1 MDFFSQERLYTMILF
16 KKISY
21 KNFLSTGN
29 QPIEIN
35 LDMSQTTL
43 VVGTNGTGKSTLLD
57 ALCFVLFNKPFRI
70 IKKEQMVNT
79 INNGDCIVEVE
90 FDVGTKNYIVRRGI
104 KPNLFEI
111 FCDGKLINQD
121 ANNIDYQKYLEQNIM
136 KLNYRSFIQVVL
148 LGSSS
153 YEPFMKMK
161 PRYRREVVEEILDIR
176 VFGLMDLILR
186 SQQSDLQKKL
196 TEVRHQCELIKTKY
210 ETEAKYLK
218 TLEDKG
224 TDNQRVQ
231 QNKLVENDK
240 NRLDYETKLQELN
253 EQIAVSQNELKGQ
266 DNTLH
271 KLKELEKYETK
282 IEQNLDTHKKTL
294 SFFKENDTCP
304 VCTQSIDTNFKENKC
319 NHETTTISKLESG
332 LKQLVEEISTQ
343 EQKVTGFNQVSN
355 NINNMNV
362 EIAKVA
368 SSLSALKKHS
378 DQIQQDIS
386 TASQR
391 DSDVEGIKQSL
402 SDMSAELGVAD
413 ANLTDVQEEKDYV
426 DVLREILNDKGAKAN
441 IIRKYV
447 PIMNQLINKYL
458 QAMDFYISFNLD
470 EEFNETVKSR
480 FRDTFNYNNFS
491 EGEKMRIDLALLFTW
506 RDIARMKN
514 STNTNLLILDEIFD
528 SSLDGQ
534 GTDDFFKIIKT
545 LEKENIFII
554 SHKGDILFDKFTNI
568 IKFEKHQ
575 NFTQLGTI

>member
-1 MDFFSQERLYTMILF
+1 MILF
-16 KKISY
+16 KRISY

-29 QPIEIN
+29 QPIEID
-35 LDMSQTTL
+35 LSISQTTL
-43 VVGTNGTGKSTLLD
+43 VVGTNGSGKSTLLD
-57 ALCFVLFNKPFRI
+57 ALCFVLFNRPFRI

-79 INNGDCIVEVE
+79 INNGDCLVEVE
-90 FDVGTKNYIVRRGI
+90 FDVGTKNYIIRRGI
-104 KPNLFEI
+104 KPNIFEI
-111 FCDGKLINQD
+111 FCNGVMLNQD
-121 ANNIDYQKYLEQNIM
+121 ASSIDYQKYLEANIM

-196 TEVRHQCELIKTKY
+196 TEVRHQCDLIRTKY

-218 TLEDKG
+218 SLEAQG
-224 TDNQRVQ
+224 NDNQTVK
-231 QNKLVENDK
+231 QNKLEENTRK
-240 NRLDYETKLQELN
+240 SAEFETKLQKIN
-253 EQIAVSQNELKGQ
+253 EEIAVATNQLVDEPKTKTNLSK
-266 DNTLH
+266 
-271 KLKELEKYETK
+271 LEKLEAK
-282 IEQNLDTHKKTL
+282 IDNNIKSHKKTL
-294 SFFKENDTCP
+294 AFFKENDTCP
-304 VCTQSIDTNFKENKC
+304 VCTQHIDEEFKQDKC
-319 NHETTTISKLESG
+319 SHTEKKVNELQGGYEKL
-332 LKQLVEEISTQ
+332 LEEISKHETKLSEFGVISKKIQ
-343 EQKVTGFNQVSN
+343 DMNMDVTR
-355 NINNMNV
+355 I
-362 EIAKVA
+362 KT
-368 SSLSALKKHS
+368 SL
-378 DQIQQDIS
+378 
-386 TASQR
+386 
-391 DSDVEGIKQSL
+391 EGIKAQS
-402 SDMSAELGVAD
+402 DHI
-413 ANLTDVQEEKDYV
+413 QEELKLVNRSKVDTDSINKELEQMMVSLKEEEQNLEKVKEEKGYV
-426 DVLREILNDKGAKAN
+426 DILREILNDKGAKSK
-441 IIRKYV
+441 IIKKYV
-447 PIMNQLINKYL
+447 HIMNNLINKYL
-458 QAMDFYISFNLD
+458 QAMDFFISFNLD

>member
-1 MDFFSQERLYTMILF
+1 MILF
-16 KKISY
+16 KRISY

-29 QPIEIN
+29 QPIEVA

-57 ALCFVLFNKPFRI
+57 ALCFVLFNRPFRI

-79 INNGDCIVEVE
+79 INGGDCLVECE

-121 ANNIDYQKYLEQNIM
+121 ANNVDYQKYLESNIM

-218 TLEDKG
+218 TLEAKG
-224 TDNQRVQ
+224 SDNQRAQ
-231 QNKLVENDK
+231 QNKLEENNK
-240 NRLDYETKLQELN
+240 NRLEYETKLQKLN
-253 EQIAVSQNELKGQ
+253 EQIAVSQNELSGQ
-266 DNTLH
+266 DVVQ
-271 KLKELEKYETK
+271 KKVKELEKYETK

-294 SFFKENDTCP
+294 KFFKENDTCP
-304 VCTQSIDTNFKENKC
+304 VCTQSIDKTFKEEKC

-332 LKQLVEEISTQ
+332 LSQLVEELTKQ
-343 EQKVTGFNQVSN
+343 EEKLTAFGKVSN
-355 NINNMNV
+355 KIQDMNV
-362 EIAKVA
+362 NLAKITA
-368 SSLSALKKHS
+368 SLESLKKHS
-378 DQIQQDIS
+378 DQIQQEISISENRDVDIES
-386 TASQR
+386 
-391 DSDVEGIKQSL
+391 IKQSL
-402 SDMSAELGVAD
+402 SDMSADLGVAD

-426 DVLREILNDKGAKAN
+426 DVLREILNDKGAKAQ

-447 PIMNQLINKYL
+447 PIMNALINKYL
-458 QAMDFYISFNLD
+458 QSMDFYISFNLD

>member
-1 MDFFSQERLYTMILF
+1 MITF
-16 KKISY
+16 KRISY

-29 QPIEIN
+29 QPIVVDLN
-35 LDMSQTTL
+35 MSQTTL
-43 VVGTNGTGKSTLLD
+43 VVGTNGSGKSTLLD
-57 ALCFVLFNKPFRI
+57 ALCFVLFNRPFRI

-79 INNGDCIVEVE
+79 INNGDCVVEVD
-90 FDVGTKNYIVRRGI
+90 FQVGTKEYKVRRSI
-104 KPNLFEI
+104 KPNNFEI
-111 FCDGKLINQD
+111 YCNGKMINQD
-121 ANNIDYQKYLEQNIM
+121 ASNIDYQKYLEQNIM

-186 SQQSDLQKKL
+186 SKQSDLQKTL

-210 ETEAKYLK
+210 ETEAKYLNSLQAQGSDTRK
-218 TLEDKG
+218 VSQE
-224 TDNQRVQ
+224 
-231 QNKLVENDK
+231 KLKENEQ
-240 NRLDYETKLQELN
+240 NRLEYDKKLNSLN
-253 EQIAVSQNELKGQ
+253 EAIAVSQNQLSGKE
-266 DNTLH
+266 NTEK
-271 KLKELEKYETK
+271 KLKELEKLETK

-294 SFFKENDTCP
+294 KFFSENDTCP
-304 VCTQSIDTNFKENKC
+304 VCTQSIDQQFKETKC
-319 NHETTTISKLESG
+319 NHETTKISKLELG
-332 LKQLVEEISTQ
+332 LSQLVEELTKQSEKVNAFGKIS
-343 EQKVTGFNQVSN
+343 QKIQD
-355 NINNMNV
+355 MNL
-362 EIAKVA
+362 EIAKIT
-368 SSLSALKKHS
+368 SSLESLKRHS
-378 DQIQQDIS
+378 DSIQSDLSNRNQQEVDIESIELELEKLRQDLKVAEIN
-386 TASQR
+386 
-391 DSDVEGIKQSL
+391 L
-402 SDMSAELGVAD
+402 SK
-413 ANLTDVQEEKDYV
+413 VQEEKGYV
-426 DVLREILNDKGAKAN
+426 DILREILNDKGAKAN

-458 QAMDFYISFNLD
+458 QAMDFFISFNLD

-568 IKFEKHQ
+568 IKFEKVQ

>member
-1 MDFFSQERLYTMILF
+1 MILF
-16 KKISY
+16 KRLTY
-21 KNFLSTGN
+21 KNFLSSGN
-29 QPIEIN
+29 VPIDVN

-43 VVGTNGTGKSTLLD
+43 IVGTNGSGKSTLLD
-57 ALCFVLFNKPFRI
+57 ALCFALFNRPFRI

-79 INNGDCIVEVE
+79 INNGDCIVEVDFE
-90 FDVGTKNYIVRRGI
+90 VGTKKYKVRRGI

-111 FCDGKLINQD
+111 FCDGKKLNQD

-218 TLEDKG
+218 TLETKG
-224 TDNQRVQ
+224 TDNQAVALKRLEEN
-231 QNKLVENDK
+231 NKNK
-240 NRLDYETKLQELN
+240 SDYETKLQQLN

-266 DNTLH
+266 DEADG
-271 KLKELEKYETK
+271 KLKQLNKLETK
-282 IEQNLDTHKKTL
+282 IESNLETHKKTL
-294 SFFKENDTCP
+294 SFFNENDNCP
-304 VCTQSIDTNFKENKC
+304 VCTQPIDEEFKDKKC
-319 NHETTTISKLESG
+319 QEEHGTISKLETG
-332 LKQLVEEISTQ
+332 LVQLVEEISKQ
-343 EQKVTGFNQVSN
+343 EQRVSTFSKVSN
-355 NINNMNV
+355 KISDMNL
-362 EIAKVA
+362 ELAKIT
-368 SSLSALKKHS
+368 SSLEQLKNHS
-378 DQIQQDIS
+378 DQIQSEINRFGERDNDIE
-386 TASQR
+386 TIELELEKMKG
-391 DSDVEGIKQSL
+391 DLKQ
-402 SDMSAELGVAD
+402 AEI
-413 ANLTDVQEEKDYV
+413 NLDKVQEEKGYV
-426 DVLREILNDKGAKAN
+426 DVLREILNDKGAKAT

-447 PIMNQLINKYL
+447 PIMNSLINKYL